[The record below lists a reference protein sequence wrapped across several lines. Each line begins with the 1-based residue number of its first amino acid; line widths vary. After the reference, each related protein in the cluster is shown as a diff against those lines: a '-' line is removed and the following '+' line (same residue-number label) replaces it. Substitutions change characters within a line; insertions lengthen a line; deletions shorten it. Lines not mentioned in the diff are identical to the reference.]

1 MKMLIDNIAVLG
13 IESCLL
19 EGLKDAFT
27 AQTVMRLEN
36 DLVRKIAAENQESV
50 TERTRTQDKVRT
62 LEKGLHTLNR
72 YRRSRHEGTEGLFGL
87 RESLAS
93 SQLTNIAE
101 SEKDELDYS
110 ADFKSPDT
118 ANVVSP
124 TATIEDVNEATHEVT
139 QELDHSVRGAG
150 NQELTH
156 DSTNEWFG
164 LLPDHKPLGS
174 KMKFRKKSVKNRAAM
189 FDDTVRV
196 E

>member
-1 MKMLIDNIAVLG
+1 MLIDNIAVLG

-50 TERTRTQDKVRT
+50 TERIRTEDKVHT

-72 YRRSRHEGTEGLFGL
+72 YRRSRHEGIEGLFGL

-101 SEKDELDYS
+101 SEKDEFNYP
-110 ADFKSPDT
+110 ADLKSPDT
-118 ANVVSP
+118 VNGVSQ
-124 TATIEDVNEATHEVT
+124 TATIEDVNEATQEVT
-139 QELDHSVRGAG
+139 QDLDHSVREAG

-164 LLPDHKPLGS
+164 FPPDQKPLVS
-174 KMKFRKKSVKNRAAM
+174 KLKSRKKGVKNRAAM
-189 FDDTVRV
+189 FDNTVQV